1 MIAAP
6 LEKRPFKMLNIF
18 GLRCEVGW
26 RAEIPVLSPVF
37 GSLNKRKKSVFFF
50 LFGHKLIPQLRIII
64 QRRKTIHLA

>member
-50 LFGHKLIPQLRIII
+50 IWP
-64 QRRKTIHLA
+64 